1 MFIFSVN
8 GRDVLM
14 EESAELTS
22 QEYRIKFIWNYT
34 FHWVKNQMVYI
45 FFLGGEENVFSF
57 YVNIELMC

>member
-14 EESAELTS
+14 EESAELTN

-34 FHWVKNQMVYI
+34 FHWVKNQMFNI
-45 FFLGGEENVFSF
+45 FFS
-57 YVNIELMC
+57 